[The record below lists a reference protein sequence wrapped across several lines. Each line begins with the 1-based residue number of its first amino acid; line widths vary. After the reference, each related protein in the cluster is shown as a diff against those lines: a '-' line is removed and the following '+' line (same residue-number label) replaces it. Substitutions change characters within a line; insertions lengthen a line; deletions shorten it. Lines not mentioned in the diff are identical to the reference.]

1 MNEVLG
7 LWNAGE
13 DRFHSRLC
21 AVDAKRIIKAAYRKG
36 ISTFDSAYSYLD
48 ADTLL
53 RSALAEMNAERKDWK
68 IIEKIMPVPTLGKK
82 ADTILGRLGT
92 DYVDVLLIHWPAE
105 DESINRALN
114 TLEAL
119 KAKGK
124 AKEIGVSNFPLELLK
139 RIRKDYDITYHERPL
154 SLVWNRDYGEEKELG
169 LKTLAYAP
177 LGFGILGGTERKEK
191 LEVLPYA
198 QSDTLRKLLRT
209 LGETAERHNTTP
221 AAISYSWVE
230 SQQPY
235 AVIRGVS
242 SPRQLDIPSVTL
254 TDDEDRELTS
264 LADEITSEA
273 GSDNIFGHDW
283 KGGKR

>member
-13 DRFHSRLC
+13 DRFHSRLS

-154 SLVWNRDYGEEKELG
+154 SLVWNRDYREEKELG

-177 LGFGILGGTERKEK
+177 LGFGILGGTERREK
-191 LEVLPYA
+191 LEALPYA

-209 LGETAERHNTTP
+209 LGEKAERHNTTP
-221 AAISYSWVE
+221 AAISYAWVRE
-230 SQQPY
+230 HQPW

-242 SPRQLDIPSVTL
+242 SPAQLDIPSVTL
-254 TDDEDRELTS
+254 TDDEERELTS

-283 KGGKR
+283 KGGRR

>member
-1 MNEVLG
+1 MNEILG

-21 AVDAKRIIKAAYRKG
+21 AVDARRIIKAAYRKG
-36 ISTFDSAYSYLD
+36 IRSFDSAYSYLD

-53 RSALAEMNAERKDWK
+53 RSALAEMKAEREDWK
-68 IIEKIMPVPTLGKK
+68 IIEKIMPVPTLEKK
-82 ADTILGRLGT
+82 ADTILRRLNS

-124 AKEIGVSNFPLELLK
+124 TKAIGVSNFPVGLLR

-154 SLVWNRDYGEEKELG
+154 SLVWNRDYEEEKELG

-177 LGFGILGGTERKEK
+177 FGFGILGGTERKEK
-191 LEVLPYA
+191 LEALPFTKTPA
-198 QSDTLRKLLRT
+198 VNKLWKTLE
-209 LGETAERHNTTP
+209 ETAERHNTIP
-221 AAISYSWVE
+221 AAISYAWVKA
-230 SQQPY
+230 QQPY

-242 SPRQLDIPSVTL
+242 SPGQLDIPSVTL
-254 TDDEDRELTS
+254 TDDEKRELTS
-264 LADEITSEA
+264 LADEITAETE
-273 GSDNIFGHDW
+273 SDNIFGHDW

>member
-13 DRFHSRLC
+13 DRFHSRLS
-21 AVDAKRIIKAAYRKG
+21 AADAKRIIKAAYRKG
-36 ISTFDSAYSYLD
+36 ITTFDSAYSYLD

-68 IIEKIMPVPTLGKK
+68 IIEKIMPVPTLEKK
-82 ADTILGRLGT
+82 ADTILRRLGT
-92 DYVDVLLIHWPAE
+92 DYIDILLLHWPAE
-105 DESINRALN
+105 DESLHGALS

-154 SLVWNRDYGEEKELG
+154 SLIWNRDYGEEKELG

-177 LGFGILGGTERKEK
+177 LGFGILGGTERREK

-209 LGETAERHNTTP
+209 LGEKAERHNTTP
-221 AAISYSWVE
+221 AAISYSWVKA
-230 SQQPY
+230 QQPW

-242 SPRQLDIPSVTL
+242 SPAQLDIPSVTL
-254 TDDEDRELTS
+254 TDDEDRELTA
-264 LADEITSEA
+264 LADEITSET